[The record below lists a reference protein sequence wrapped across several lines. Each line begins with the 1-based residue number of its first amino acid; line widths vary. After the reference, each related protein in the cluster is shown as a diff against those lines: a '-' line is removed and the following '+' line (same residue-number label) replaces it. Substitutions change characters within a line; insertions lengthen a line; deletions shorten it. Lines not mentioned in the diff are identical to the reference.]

1 MTAVTICID
10 FGAQENTV
18 CFCSHCFPIS
28 LPWSDGTGC
37 HDLRQSHPFTLDK
50 YLPCGVCA
58 SLPILLQPE
67 MLSLSCPLFPWTVC
81 NQALSL
87 EKPSLTPFSIF
98 FVKLQ
103 CLVLSRNQ
111 RNNHW
116 IRDTG
121 ALYQPRWVGWRG
133 RWEGGSKGAIY
144 VYLWMIHVEVWQKTT
159 KFCKEVILQ

>member
-1 MTAVTICID
+1 MTAGTICID
-10 FGAQENTV
+10 FGAQENKV

-28 LPWSDGTGC
+28 LPQSDGTRC
-37 HDLRQSHPFTLDK
+37 HDLCQSHPFTLDK